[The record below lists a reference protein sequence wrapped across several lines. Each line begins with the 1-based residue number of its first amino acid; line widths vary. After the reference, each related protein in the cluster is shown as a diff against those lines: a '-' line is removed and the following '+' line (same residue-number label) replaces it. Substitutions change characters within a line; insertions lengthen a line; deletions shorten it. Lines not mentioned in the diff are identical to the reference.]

1 MATDNKFLKKLNSAI
16 NKISEALTTPS
27 DKHNIDPNYKIKYDG
42 SDKELQ
48 LLGLITE
55 WGQVIDR
62 EGHNKYMAIA
72 QQREDIRKLP
82 YFEILKKQGIVS
94 ESGEILDTK
103 KFTEFQI
110 KHSVINNKENMM

>member
-103 KFTEFQI
+103 KFMIFYLRSFLI
-110 KHSVINNKENMM
+110 YV